1 MKLHKQ
7 FIQLSITNVLL
18 LAISLYALYY
28 QNFEMVFAGV
38 LMLLVSL
45 LPFYFKAA
53 HNVYI
58 PAAFMY
64 VAVAF
69 IFSSVF
75 LGQFGGLY
83 DRWHWYDAFLHF
95 LSALAFGLAGFL
107 LLFVYYV
114 HNKLRLPKGI
124 ILFFAFFFCLGVGAV
139 WEIIEYGIDHTL
151 GTNMQVNSLDDTMI
165 DLMLDGLG
173 AMVSIAM
180 CSIYMSKMSVPVID
194 NAVDAMTAEIIE
206 ENKEVAKET
215 TNDPEASTN
224 PG

>member
-7 FIQLSITNVLL
+7 FLQLGATNILL
-18 LAISLYALYY
+18 LVITLYALYNQSY
-28 QNFEMVFAGV
+28 DMVFAGV

-45 LPFYFKAA
+45 MPFYFKAA

-58 PAAFMY
+58 PAVFMY
-64 VAVAF
+64 AAVVF

-114 HNKLRLPKGI
+114 HNKLKLPKGI
-124 ILFFAFFFCLGVGAV
+124 ILFFTFFFCLGVGAL
-139 WEIIEYGIDHTL
+139 WEIIEYGIDNTL

-165 DLMLDGLG
+165 DLLLDGVG
-173 AMVSIAM
+173 ATVSIAM
-180 CSIYMSKMSVPVID
+180 CSIYMSKMSVPIID
-194 NAVDAMTAEIIE
+194 NMVNAITEEIIG
-206 ENKEVAKET
+206 ENKEVAKT
-215 TNDPEASTN
+215 TANDPEASIN
-224 PG
+224 PS